1 MGIYKNGK
9 NKNFYYSLC
18 HKGKRFQ
25 GSTGLSNHDDATIFF
40 LELKNKITNKKLIY
54 INKTYDELVNYYYA
68 SYHKNDQ
75 RILDWSLRFLKGRTL
90 ASISGHELKE
100 LQTIGLFE

>member
-25 GSTGLSNHDDATIFF
+25 GSTGLSNHDEATIFF
-40 LELKNKITNKKLIY
+40 LELKNKITNKKKNIS
-54 INKTYDELVNYYYA
+54 INEC
-68 SYHKNDQ
+68 
-75 RILDWSLRFLKGRTL
+75 LKGFME
-90 ASISGHELKE
+90 I
-100 LQTIGLFE
+100 